1 MKTRLLLLTLIF
13 QTGLAFSQV
22 DTQNEDDVL
31 SYLMRN
37 TFYTNELGDNT
48 VYINYDEISKYNTYG
63 IILSNSNGDRQYYI
77 NVSVQVGY
85 STAEVSGMGLDGKN
99 FNFEVSS
106 TGQVRVENIRFRRK
120 L

>member
-13 QTGLAFSQV
+13 QSGLVFSQV
-22 DTQNEDDVL
+22 NTRNEDDVL

-37 TFYTNELGDNT
+37 TFYTTELGDNT

-63 IILSNSNGDRQYYI
+63 LIISNSNGDKQYYI
-77 NVSVQVGY
+77 NVSVQIGFY
-85 STAEVSGMGLDGKN
+85 SATVTSMGLDGKD

-106 TGQVRVENIRFRRK
+106 SGQVSVENIIFRRK
-120 L
+120 

>member
-1 MKTRLLLLTLIF
+1 MKTRLLLITLIF

-22 DTQNEDDVL
+22 NTRNEDDVL

-37 TFYTNELGDNT
+37 TFYTTELGENT

-63 IILSNSNGDRQYYI
+63 LIISNSNGDKQYYI
-77 NVSVQVGY
+77 NVSVQIGLY
-85 STAEVSGMGLDGKN
+85 TATVTSMGLDGKD

-106 TGQVRVENIRFRRK
+106 SGQVSVENVRFRK
-120 L
+120 K

>member
-13 QTGLAFSQV
+13 QAGLAFSQV
-22 DTQNEDDVL
+22 NTRNEDDVL

-63 IILSNSNGDRQYYI
+63 LIISNSNGDKQYFI
-77 NVSVQVGY
+77 NVSVQIGAY
-85 STAEVSGMGLDGKN
+85 SAKVTSMGLDGKD

-106 TGQVRVENIRFRRK
+106 SGQVSVENVRFRRK
-120 L
+120 